1 GAHGS
6 RHRDE
11 AFGDPY
17 ELPAD
22 RAYAE
27 TCAAIASVQWNW
39 RMLLAT
45 GESRFADELERAL
58 YNAVAGST
66 SLEGK
71 RFSQSN
77 PLHLRTGHDGSEE
90 DAPSHRPPW
99 HSRACCPPNL
109 ARLIASLHGYT
120 TTTDHDGV
128 QVHLYSAGTIRTEVD
143 GSAVEITT
151 RTDYPW
157 HGRVELTVTASAPLT
172 LSLRVPGWCASAQ
185 IHVDGAEVDV
195 EPEDGY
201 LRLRRDWSAGATVV
215 LDLDMPVRVVRPHPR
230 IDAIRGCVALTRGPL
245 VYCVEQADLP
255 TDIVLEDV
263 RIDPINP
270 AITGLRG
277 SPQALT
283 VRGAVEPPPTDKLY
297 TDAVPAT
304 SSPITF
310 AAVPYFLW
318 GNRTPGPMRVWMPT
332 TTG

>member
-45 GESRFADELERAL
+45 DGTRYADELERAL

-66 SLEGK
+66 SLDGEH
-71 RFSQSN
+71 FFYSN

-90 DAPSHRPPW
+90 DAPSQRLAW
-99 HSRACCPPNL
+99 YSCACCPPNL

-157 HGRVELTVTASAPLT
+157 HGRVELTVTA
-172 LSLRVPGWCASAQ
+172 
-185 IHVDGAEVDV
+185 
-195 EPEDGY
+195 
-201 LRLRRDWSAGATVV
+201 
-215 LDLDMPVRVVRPHPR
+215 
-230 IDAIRGCVALTRGPL
+230 
-245 VYCVEQADLP
+245 
-255 TDIVLEDV
+255 
-263 RIDPINP
+263 
-270 AITGLRG
+270 
-277 SPQALT
+277 
-283 VRGAVEPPPTDKLY
+283 
-297 TDAVPAT
+297 
-304 SSPITF
+304 
-310 AAVPYFLW
+310 
-318 GNRTPGPMRVWMPT
+318 
-332 TTG
+332 